1 MKKVLTIALIL
12 ILIFVFYVIF
22 NFLPDFYLGIGKNA
36 YLNKDY
42 VSAYNNLKTAL
53 VFSPKNPD
61 TRYYYVQTLLKLK
74 PSLEIQEALFK
85 LSRTKISDS
94 ANMIARKQIA
104 KWKYQILANIGENY
118 IEQVPADGQILRWD
132 ITKFPLR
139 VYIKN
144 NSTSAPQYF
153 VPTIQQAFLQWQKSS
168 SNLVRFQFVDNENQA
183 NIVVTINSSDE
194 MKKCTEQNCKYTIAY
209 TTPDIDGD
217 MLKKMNILFYDSNN
231 LGQPFSQ
238 KEIYNTALHEIGHS
252 LGIMGHSFNKDN
264 LMYMETGEDT
274 SYFKQFR
281 SDFQSISQVDLNTL
295 NLLYKLVPDITNTPI
310 SEFNTRGQFSPH
322 IILGSDEQI
331 TSQKIIEAQNYI
343 KQAPELPNG
352 YIDLAAAYADLK
364 QYDKALDALDLALQ
378 YSSNNEEK
386 FLVYYNS
393 AVTYMNMKDWQNCL
407 KYADLANQA
416 DPTSVDAKGLM
427 ALSYYNLKHI
437 PEAKQTYEKAI
448 ESDPGNVVISYNLA
462 MLYIREFNFSMAGK
476 VLNNL
481 IKANPEAKNDPR
493 IKVFS
498 FLTVLSR
505 Q

>member
-1 MKKVLTIALIL
+1 MKRILSIFLVLVCAIL
-12 ILIFVFYVIF
+12 VYIIF

-61 TRYYYVQTLLKLK
+61 TRYYYVQTLLKLR
-74 PSLEIQEALFK
+74 PTLQIQEELFK
-85 LSRTKISDS
+85 ISRAKISDS
-94 ANMIARKQIA
+94 ANMISRKQIA

-118 IEQVPADGQILRWD
+118 IEQVPANGQILRWD

-139 VYIKN
+139 VFIKN
-144 NSTSAPQYF
+144 NSISAPQYF
-153 VPTIQQAFLQWQKSS
+153 VPSIQQAFLQWQKSS
-168 SNLVRFQFVDNENQA
+168 SNLVSFQFTDNESQA

-194 MKKCTEQNCKYTIAY
+194 MKKCSEQNCKYTIAY

-252 LGIMGHSFNKDN
+252 LGIMGHSFNRDN
-264 LMYMETGEDT
+264 LMYMESEQDN
-274 SYFKQFR
+274 SYFNQFR
-281 SDFQSISQVDLNTL
+281 SDFMSLSQVDLNTL

-310 SEFNTRGQFSPH
+310 NEFDTKGQFFGH

-331 TSQKIIEAQNYI
+331 SSQKIIEAQNYI

-352 YIDLAAAYADLK
+352 YLDLAAAYADLK

-378 YSSNNEEK
+378 YSSNNDEK
-386 FLVYYNS
+386 FIVYYNY
-393 AVTYMNMKDWQNCL
+393 AVIYMNMKDWQNCL
-407 KYADLANQA
+407 QYADLANQA
-416 DPTSVDAKGLM
+416 DPTSVDAKGLI
-427 ALSYYNLKHI
+427 ALSYYNLRHNA
-437 PEAKQTYEKAI
+437 EAKQAYEEAIAI
-448 ESDPGNVVISYNLA
+448 EPGNIVISYNLA
-462 MLYIREFNFSMAGK
+462 MIYLREFNLPAAGS
-476 VLNNL
+476 VLKDL
-481 IKANPEAKNDPR
+481 IQANPDAKNDPR
-493 IKVFS
+493 VKLFS
-498 FLTVLSR
+498 VLTLFSK
-505 Q
+505 

>member
-1 MKKVLTIALIL
+1 MKRVLNTALIL
-12 ILIFVFYVIF
+12 IFAFLIYIVFKC
-22 NFLPDFYLGIGKNA
+22 LPDFYLGIGKNA

-61 TRYYYVQTLLKLK
+61 TRYYYVQTLLKLR
-74 PSLEIQEALFK
+74 PTLQIQEELFK
-85 LSRTKISDS
+85 ISRIKISDS

-118 IEQVPADGQILRWD
+118 IEQAPADGQILRWD

-144 NSTSAPQYF
+144 NSTFAPQYF

-168 SNLVRFQFVDNENQA
+168 SNLVQFQFINDENQA

-194 MKKCTEQNCKYTIAY
+194 MKKCAQENCKYTIAY

-217 MLKKMNILFYDSNN
+217 MLKKMNIFFYDSNN
-231 LGQPFSQ
+231 LGQSFSQ

-264 LMYMETGEDT
+264 LMYMETEQDN
-274 SYFKQFR
+274 SYFNQFR
-281 SDFQSISQVDLNTL
+281 SDFMSISQVDLNTL
-295 NLLYKLVPDITNTPI
+295 NLLYKLVPDITNTQM
-310 SEFNTRGQFSPH
+310 SQFDTRGQFLGH

-331 TSQKIIEAQNYI
+331 SSQKIIEAQNYI

-352 YIDLAAAYADLK
+352 YLDLAASYADLK

-386 FLVYYNS
+386 FLVYYNC
-393 AVTYMNMKDWQNCL
+393 AVVYMNMKDWQNCL
-407 KYADLANQA
+407 QYADLAQQV

-427 ALSYYNLKHI
+427 ALSYYNLRHMAK
-437 PEAKQTYEKAI
+437 AKQAYEEAI
-448 ESDPGNVVISYNLA
+448 EAEPDNVVISYNLA
-462 MLYIREFNFSMAGK
+462 MLYIREFNLPAAGS
-476 VLNNL
+476 VLKDL
-481 IKANPEAKNDPR
+481 IEANPEAKNDPR
-493 IKVFS
+493 IRIFS
-498 FLTVLSR
+498 FLTIFSR
-505 Q
+505 